1 MQMTIADVS
10 ENDVIDPAPFERV
23 VRHVR
28 GESKIPRPEARQVL
42 AGYLAG
48 MESLVA
54 YLDRF
59 TA

>member
-1 MQMTIADVS
+1 
-10 ENDVIDPAPFERV
+10 
-23 VRHVR
+23 VR
-28 GESKIPRPEARQVL
+28 GESKLPRPEARQVL